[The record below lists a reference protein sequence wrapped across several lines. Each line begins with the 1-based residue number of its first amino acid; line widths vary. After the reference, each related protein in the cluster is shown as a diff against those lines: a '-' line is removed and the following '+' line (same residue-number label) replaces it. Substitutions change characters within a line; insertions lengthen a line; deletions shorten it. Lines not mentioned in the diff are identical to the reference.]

1 MKKTNI
7 EWLKENFT
15 EDDRETTGFL
25 CYLAMSKISSDKC
38 EGKDCCKCHLN
49 KNGNLIDFLLSEYK
63 EPEKKEPIKLTRF
76 EYDILKIWATDFNYE
91 NEKFNDLM
99 LTSKLKEKGYFKGVK
114 YESMTLNTILRNCE
128 VVEE

>member
-15 EDDRETTGFL
+15 DDDRETTGFL
-25 CYLAMSKISSDKC
+25 CYLAMSKINSDKC
-38 EGKDCCKCHLN
+38 EGKDCCKCPLN

-63 EPEKKEPIKLTRF
+63 ETEKKEPIKLTRF
-76 EYDILKIWATDFNYE
+76 EYDILKIWATDFKYE

-114 YESMTLNTILRNCE
+114 DENMTLNTILRNCE